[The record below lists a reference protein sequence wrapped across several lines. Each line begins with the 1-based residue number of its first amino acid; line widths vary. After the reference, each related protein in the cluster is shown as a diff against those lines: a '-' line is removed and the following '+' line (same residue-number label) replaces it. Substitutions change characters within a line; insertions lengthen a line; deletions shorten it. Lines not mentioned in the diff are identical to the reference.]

1 MQKKSIADLLKV
13 MRSLRDPISG
23 CEWDKSQTSKSLIPF
38 LKEETQ
44 EVIEAIEKNDPDNLK
59 EELGDLLLQIIFHSE
74 IANEEKL
81 FDFDDVVD
89 NLSKKLIRR
98 HPYVFKE
105 KRKHSLEEQKL
116 MWEKIKQEEKKI

>member
-89 NLSKKLIRR
+89 NLLEKLIRR
-98 HPYVFKE
+98 HPYVLKE
-105 KRKHSLEEQKL
+105 KRNHSLEEQEL
-116 MWEKIKQEEKKI
+116 MWEKIKQKEKKI

>member
-1 MQKKSIADLLKV
+1 MQKKSIADLLEV